1 MTTPGAVTTSDTI
14 TTAAPA
20 PVPGGMKTSRLLTK
34 VLVAEVILF
43 AVIGATTSTMSAFSL
58 ASHLTSEFA
67 SKGTAIATSIANA
80 SDELILT
87 RDASTI
93 QSLVDQYRQ
102 IRGVGYV
109 FVVDGEGQIVSH
121 TFVPEVPVE
130 LRTLHRTA
138 WNEPGG
144 DQVQQEQVVVAGGG
158 DYLDISAP
166 VLAGVAG
173 AVHVGMDRGI
183 IRADITDTIVNQL
196 LVVGAILIAAVVVA
210 ATVIGRLAKPL
221 SALTAHAH
229 KVARQNLDAGFE
241 PDERTLGPLAEGRD
255 ETGELARAFLSM
267 ERAVGRQIARL
278 QQLAGEL
285 AHYNETLE
293 GTVADRTR
301 ELTEKKAVVEAALED
316 LKLAQDQIVRQEK
329 MASLGALTA
338 GIAHEIKNPL
348 NFVNNFADLSRE
360 LAEELKEGLAR
371 EGTVLDPKIAADVPD
386 ILDQLDMNL
395 AKIKEHGVRA
405 DGIVRGMLLHSR
417 GTSGQQVQ
425 STDINALARDAVNL
439 AYHGMRANDQNF
451 NVALDFELDPAAAA
465 PIETIP
471 QDLMRA
477 FLNIAN
483 NACYAAYKRKAGPG
497 GRVALKTRRL
507 PDGVDI
513 RIRDNG
519 DGIPESVRT
528 RIFEPFF
535 TTKPAGQGTGLGLSI
550 CHDIVTGHGGKM
562 TVETESGMFT
572 EFIIVLPNVLPNRS
586 SNAR

>member
-1 MTTPGAVTTSDTI
+1 
-14 TTAAPA
+14 
-20 PVPGGMKTSRLLTK
+20 
-34 VLVAEVILF
+34 
-43 AVIGATTSTMSAFSL
+43 
-58 ASHLTSEFA
+58 
-67 SKGTAIATSIANA
+67 
-80 SDELILT
+80 
-87 RDASTI
+87 
-93 QSLVDQYRQ
+93 
-102 IRGVGYV
+102 
-109 FVVDGEGQIVSH
+109 
-121 TFVPEVPVE
+121 

-144 DQVQQEQVVVAGGG
+144 DQVQQVQVAVAGGG

-183 IRADITDTIVNQL
+183 IRADITGAIINQL
-196 LVVGAILIAAVVVA
+196 LVVGAILLIAVMVA
-210 ATVIGRLAKPL
+210 ATVVGRISKPL

-229 KVARQNLDAGFE
+229 TVAGQNLDAGFE
-241 PDERTLGPLAEGRD
+241 PDDRTLGPLAEGRD
-255 ETGELARAFLSM
+255 ETGELARAFLAM
-267 ERAVGRQIARL
+267 ERTVARQIGRL

-301 ELTEKKAVVEAALED
+301 ELTEKKAAVEAALED
-316 LKLAQDQIVRQEK
+316 LKQAQDQIIRQEK

-360 LAEELKEGLAR
+360 LAVELREDLAR

-386 ILDQLDMNL
+386 ILEQLDMNL

-425 STDINALARDAVNL
+425 ATDINALARDAVNL
-439 AYHGMRANDQNF
+439 AYHGMRASDQNF

-465 PIETIP
+465 PIEAIP

-477 FLNIAN
+477 VLNIAN
-483 NACYAAYKRKAGPG
+483 NACYAAYRRKAGAG
-497 GRVALKTRRL
+497 GRVALTTRKL
-507 PDGVDI
+507 PDGVEV

-519 DGIPESVRT
+519 DGIPENVRA

-550 CHDIVTGHGGKM
+550 VHDIITGRHGGKM
-562 TVETESGMFT
+562 TVETEPGTFT
-572 EFIIVLPNVLPNRS
+572 EFIIMLPNVLPNRS
-586 SNAR
+586 PNAR

>member
-1 MTTPGAVTTSDTI
+1 MTAPGAVTTPVTV
-14 TTAAPA
+14 TAGPAAAPR
-20 PVPGGMKTSRLLTK
+20 GGKTSRLLTK
-34 VLVAEVILF
+34 VLIAEVILF
-43 AVIGATTSTMSAFSL
+43 AVIGLATSTMSALSL
-58 ASHLTSEFA
+58 ANHLTTEFA
-67 SKGTAIATSIANA
+67 SKGTAIASSIANA